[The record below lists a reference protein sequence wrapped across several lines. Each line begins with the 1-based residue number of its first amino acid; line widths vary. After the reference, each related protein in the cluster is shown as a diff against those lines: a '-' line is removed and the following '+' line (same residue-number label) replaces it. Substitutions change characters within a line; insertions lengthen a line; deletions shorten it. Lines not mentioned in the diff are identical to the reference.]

1 MAYPTKNDL
10 IRAEEVGRIQ
20 LENMVRV
27 LDLFNTSVAASFNS
41 KPEKKED
48 DSASYEL
55 GQRALGRPV
64 SDRCNAVCDA

>member
-27 LDLFNTSVAASFNS
+27 LDLFNTSVEASFNS
-41 KPEKKED
+41 TPEKKEA
-48 DSASYEL
+48 DSAS
-55 GQRALGRPV
+55 
-64 SDRCNAVCDA
+64 

>member
-1 MAYPTKNDL
+1 VTYPTKNDL

-27 LDLFNTSVAASFNS
+27 LDIFNASVEAAVNP

-48 DSASYEL
+48 DSAS
-55 GQRALGRPV
+55 
-64 SDRCNAVCDA
+64 

>member
-10 IRAEEVGRIQ
+10 IRAEELGRIQ

-27 LDLFNTSVAASFNS
+27 LDLFNTSVEASFNS

-48 DSASYEL
+48 DSAS
-55 GQRALGRPV
+55 
-64 SDRCNAVCDA
+64 